1 MNMFL
6 SGEALIEW
14 VNTAEPADERLPRNS
29 FIIFFSICR
38 YKYPG
43 EKKKAALAQK
53 NGRFR
58 IYPLKF
64 RKNRENVGKKDPA
77 SKNTPCRH
85 EQRETSSPT

>member
-53 NGRFR
+53 NAMDGAALPQMTVLCF
-58 IYPLKF
+58 LQF
-64 RKNRENVGKKDPA
+64 FNCNV
-77 SKNTPCRH
+77 
-85 EQRETSSPT
+85 